1 VGTWCKIERNKECLE
16 ESGESFLP
24 ALHPLSILE
33 GKMTAMFASTVGEE
47 NSNAQYTYESILHLP
62 HGMHNPLELGSSPL

>member
-1 VGTWCKIERNKECLE
+1 VGTWCKRERGIRNALRRE
-16 ESGESFLP
+16 ESHFCL
-24 ALHPLSILE
+24 LSILE
-33 GKMTAMFASTVGEE
+33 GKLAAMFASTIGEG